1 MEKWRKIYNRVD
13 HEQETITR
21 QNPHGGRLLK
31 KKMSSVISTGKRFE
45 REKEN
50 FLDFPQEE
58 EAILA
63 RFDETIHLP
72 SGKTILDFSCDKL
85 CVGERI
91 LSQNLH
97 LYISGNEHIGIIGRN
112 GAGKS
117 TLMNIITDNLKADIG
132 KILWNGEEYQNLG
145 AKYREILGYMPQ
157 QQGLY
162 NGFTAKRF
170 LNYIAVLKD
179 IPKEDIENQIEKVSK
194 SVNLQDELSKKIE
207 MYSGGMKQRL
217 LIAAAIIGNPKLLIF
232 DEPTAGLDPK
242 ERIRVK
248 KLMSELAKDKIVIIA
263 THIVPDIENIANEI
277 IILKN
282 GVLKEKDTPEKLI
295 KKYAKNGNLEN
306 RKVMLDAL

>member
-1 MEKWRKIYNRVD
+1 
-13 HEQETITR
+13 
-21 QNPHGGRLLK
+21 
-31 KKMSSVISTGKRFE
+31 
-45 REKEN
+45 
-50 FLDFPQEE
+50 
-58 EAILA
+58 
-63 RFDETIHLP
+63 
-72 SGKTILDFSCDKL
+72 
-85 CVGERI
+85 
-91 LSQNLH
+91 
-97 LYISGNEHIGIIGRN
+97 
-112 GAGKS
+112 
-117 TLMNIITDNLKADIG
+117 MNIITDNLNADIG
-132 KILWNGEEYQNLG
+132 KILWNGQESNVLG

-157 QQGLY
+157 GQGLY

-217 LIAAAIIGNPKLLIF
+217 LIATAIIGNPKLLIF

-248 KLMSELAKDKIVIIA
+248 KIMSELAKDKIVIIA

-295 KKYAKNGNLEN
+295 NKYAKNGNLEDVYMN
-306 RKVMLDAL
+306 IFGE

>member
-1 MEKWRKIYNRVD
+1 
-13 HEQETITR
+13 
-21 QNPHGGRLLK
+21 
-31 KKMSSVISTGKRFE
+31 
-45 REKEN
+45 
-50 FLDFPQEE
+50 
-58 EAILA
+58 
-63 RFDETIHLP
+63 
-72 SGKTILDFSCDKL
+72 
-85 CVGERI
+85 
-91 LSQNLH
+91 
-97 LYISGNEHIGIIGRN
+97 
-112 GAGKS
+112 
-117 TLMNIITDNLKADIG
+117 MNIITDNLNADTG
-132 KILWNGEEYQNLG
+132 KILWDGQESNVLG

-194 SVNLQDELSKKIE
+194 SVNLQAELGKKIE

-217 LIAAAIIGNPKLLIF
+217 LIAATIIGNPKLLIF

-295 KKYAKNGNLEN
+295 KKYAKNGNLEDVYMN
-306 RKVMLDAL
+306 IFGE

>member
-1 MEKWRKIYNRVD
+1 MI
-13 HEQETITR
+13 
-21 QNPHGGRLLK
+21 
-31 KKMSSVISTGKRFE
+31 
-45 REKEN
+45 
-50 FLDFPQEE
+50 
-58 EAILA
+58 
-63 RFDETIHLP
+63 
-72 SGKTILDFSCDKL
+72 
-85 CVGERI
+85 
-91 LSQNLH
+91 
-97 LYISGNEHIGIIGRN
+97 
-112 GAGKS
+112 
-117 TLMNIITDNLKADIG
+117 NIITDNLNADIG
-132 KILWNGEEYQNLG
+132 KILWNGQESKFLG
-145 AKYREILGYMPQ
+145 EKYREILGYMPQ

-194 SVNLQDELSKKIE
+194 SVNLQDELGKKIE

-248 KLMSELAKDKIVIIA
+248 KLMNELAKDKIVIIA

-295 KKYAKNGNLEN
+295 NKYAKNGNLEDVYMN
-306 RKVMLDAL
+306 IFGE

>member
-1 MEKWRKIYNRVD
+1 
-13 HEQETITR
+13 
-21 QNPHGGRLLK
+21 
-31 KKMSSVISTGKRFE
+31 
-45 REKEN
+45 
-50 FLDFPQEE
+50 
-58 EAILA
+58 
-63 RFDETIHLP
+63 
-72 SGKTILDFSCDKL
+72 
-85 CVGERI
+85 
-91 LSQNLH
+91 
-97 LYISGNEHIGIIGRN
+97 
-112 GAGKS
+112 
-117 TLMNIITDNLKADIG
+117 MNIITDNLNADIG
-132 KILWNGEEYQNLG
+132 KILWNGQESNVLG

-295 KKYAKNGNLEN
+295 KKYAKIGE
-306 RKVMLDAL
+306 

>member
-1 MEKWRKIYNRVD
+1 MDYMD
-13 HEQETITR
+13 YFG
-21 QNPHGGRLLK
+21 P
-31 KKMSSVISTGKRFE
+31 
-45 REKEN
+45 
-50 FLDFPQEE
+50 
-58 EAILA
+58 
-63 RFDETIHLP
+63 
-72 SGKTILDFSCDKL
+72 
-85 CVGERI
+85 
-91 LSQNLH
+91 
-97 LYISGNEHIGIIGRN
+97 N

-117 TLMNIITDNLKADIG
+117 TLMNIITDNLKLDSG
-132 KILWNGEEYQNLG
+132 KILWNGQESKSLG

-248 KLMSELAKDKIVIIA
+248 KIMSELAKDKIVIIA
-263 THIVPDIENIANEI
+263 THIVPDIENISNEI
-277 IILKN
+277 IILKD
-282 GVLKEKDTPEKLI
+282 GVLKEKNTPEELI
-295 KKYAKNGNLEN
+295 KKYAQNGNLEDVYMN
-306 RKVMLDAL
+306 IFGE

>member
-1 MEKWRKIYNRVD
+1 
-13 HEQETITR
+13 
-21 QNPHGGRLLK
+21 
-31 KKMSSVISTGKRFE
+31 
-45 REKEN
+45 
-50 FLDFPQEE
+50 
-58 EAILA
+58 
-63 RFDETIHLP
+63 
-72 SGKTILDFSCDKL
+72 
-85 CVGERI
+85 
-91 LSQNLH
+91 
-97 LYISGNEHIGIIGRN
+97 
-112 GAGKS
+112 
-117 TLMNIITDNLKADIG
+117 MNIITDNLNADTG
-132 KILWNGEEYQNLG
+132 KILWDGQESNVLG

-217 LIAAAIIGNPKLLIF
+217 LIAATIIGNPKLLIF

-295 KKYAKNGNLEN
+295 KKYAKNGNLEDVYMN
-306 RKVMLDAL
+306 IFGE

>member
-1 MEKWRKIYNRVD
+1 
-13 HEQETITR
+13 
-21 QNPHGGRLLK
+21 
-31 KKMSSVISTGKRFE
+31 
-45 REKEN
+45 
-50 FLDFPQEE
+50 
-58 EAILA
+58 
-63 RFDETIHLP
+63 
-72 SGKTILDFSCDKL
+72 
-85 CVGERI
+85 
-91 LSQNLH
+91 
-97 LYISGNEHIGIIGRN
+97 
-112 GAGKS
+112 
-117 TLMNIITDNLKADIG
+117 MNIITDNLNADIG
-132 KILWNGEEYQNLG
+132 KILWNGQESNVLG

-295 KKYAKNGNLEN
+295 NKYAKNGNLEDVYMN
-306 RKVMLDAL
+306 IFGE

>member
-1 MEKWRKIYNRVD
+1 
-13 HEQETITR
+13 
-21 QNPHGGRLLK
+21 
-31 KKMSSVISTGKRFE
+31 
-45 REKEN
+45 
-50 FLDFPQEE
+50 
-58 EAILA
+58 
-63 RFDETIHLP
+63 
-72 SGKTILDFSCDKL
+72 
-85 CVGERI
+85 
-91 LSQNLH
+91 
-97 LYISGNEHIGIIGRN
+97 
-112 GAGKS
+112 
-117 TLMNIITDNLKADIG
+117 MNIITDNLNADIG
-132 KILWNGEEYQNLG
+132 KILWNGQESNVLG

-194 SVNLQDELSKKIE
+194 SVNLQDELGKKIE

-217 LIAAAIIGNPKLLIF
+217 LIATAIIGNPKLLIF

-295 KKYAKNGNLEN
+295 KKYAQNGNLEDVYMN
-306 RKVMLDAL
+306 IFGE

>member
-1 MEKWRKIYNRVD
+1 
-13 HEQETITR
+13 
-21 QNPHGGRLLK
+21 
-31 KKMSSVISTGKRFE
+31 
-45 REKEN
+45 
-50 FLDFPQEE
+50 
-58 EAILA
+58 
-63 RFDETIHLP
+63 
-72 SGKTILDFSCDKL
+72 
-85 CVGERI
+85 
-91 LSQNLH
+91 
-97 LYISGNEHIGIIGRN
+97 
-112 GAGKS
+112 
-117 TLMNIITDNLKADIG
+117 MNIITDNLNADTG
-132 KILWNGEEYQNLG
+132 KILWDGQESNVLG

-277 IILKN
+277 IILKK

-295 KKYAKNGNLEN
+295 KKYAKNGNLEDVYMN
-306 RKVMLDAL
+306 IFGE

>member
-1 MEKWRKIYNRVD
+1 
-13 HEQETITR
+13 
-21 QNPHGGRLLK
+21 
-31 KKMSSVISTGKRFE
+31 
-45 REKEN
+45 
-50 FLDFPQEE
+50 
-58 EAILA
+58 
-63 RFDETIHLP
+63 
-72 SGKTILDFSCDKL
+72 
-85 CVGERI
+85 
-91 LSQNLH
+91 
-97 LYISGNEHIGIIGRN
+97 
-112 GAGKS
+112 
-117 TLMNIITDNLKADIG
+117 MNIITDNLNADIG
-132 KILWNGEEYQNLG
+132 KILWNGQESNVLG

-194 SVNLQDELSKKIE
+194 SVNLQDELGKKIE